1 MGTGGAMTDLNA
13 VERQRW
19 GGPSPFAGKDSRM
32 PSQRTDMGLRR
43 VSFTVAGLPAPQ
55 GSKKAIPNRH
65 TGRMIVLE
73 QSGAK
78 LKDWRDAVNAA
89 AWQAVYANPPAAREV
104 FRGPVGVSLAFT
116 LPRPASAPRGRSWPC
131 VRPDLDKLVRAVL
144 DAITG
149 PVLADDGQV
158 IWLHATKGYPGGW
171 VLGPAD
177 PGVFVEVHQ
186 LDRGEGSRC
195 LIS

>member
-1 MGTGGAMTDLNA
+1 MTMTTTT
-13 VERQRW
+13 E
-19 GGPSPFAGKDSRM
+19 
-32 PSQRTDMGLRR
+32 LRR

-65 TGRMIVLE
+65 TGRTILLE

-89 AWQAVYANPPAAREV
+89 AWQAVYASPPAVRDV

-116 LPRPASAPRGRSWPC
+116 LPRPQSAPKGRSWPC

-144 DAITG
+144 DALTG

-158 IWLHATKGYPGGW
+158 VQLWATKSYPGTVAGA
-171 VLGPAD
+171 LELRAALAS
-177 PGVFVEVHQ
+177 PGAYIEVWQ
-186 LDRGEGSRC
+186 IGEGS
-195 LIS
+195 